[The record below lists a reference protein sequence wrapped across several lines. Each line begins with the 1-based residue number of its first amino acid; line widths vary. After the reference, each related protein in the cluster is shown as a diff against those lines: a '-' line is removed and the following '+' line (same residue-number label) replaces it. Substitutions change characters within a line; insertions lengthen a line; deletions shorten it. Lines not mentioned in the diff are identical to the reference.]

1 MRMQLVARSIA
12 LLAFVMPVAAGQKH
26 DKALLDAARASD
38 WSGVR
43 KAYRYAS
50 HRVRAYVLRQLVAQF
65 RTETPQSEARLTNV
79 AWTLTGCG
87 KRGFESLDKC
97 WRMSAQRPSSRRAI
111 VAGWARSSSPSA
123 QKRILKA
130 VWDRDVTVSERA
142 IRACADFTHL
152 KDSSRRTMIETLL
165 RRYDKIN
172 SDSAGAK
179 RDSDEYRAYVS
190 LPVPIRE
197 TLTVLSG
204 GEKFD
209 SAEAWGAWFKENR
222 DKLPALTPEKS

>member
-1 MRMQLVARSIA
+1 MQLVARSIA

-65 RTETPQSEARLTNV
+65 RTEKPQSEVRLTNV
-79 AWTLTGCG
+79 SWTLTGCG

-111 VAGWARSSSPSA
+111 VAGWVKSSSPSSL
-123 QKRILKA
+123 KRVLKA

-142 IRACADFTHL
+142 IRGFANFRHFEDA
-152 KDSSRRTMIETLL
+152 SRRKMIETLL
-165 RRYDKIN
+165 KRYDDIN
-172 SDSAGAK
+172 DKSAGAK
-179 RDSDEYRAYVS
+179 RGSDEYRAYVS

-197 TLTVLSG
+197 TLTVLSA

-209 SAEAWGAWFKENR
+209 SAEAWAAWFKENR
-222 DKLPALTPEKS
+222 DKLPTPTPEKS

>member
-1 MRMQLVARSIA
+1 MRLAARSIA
-12 LLAFVMPVAAGQKH
+12 LLALVLPAAAGAQH

-43 KAYRYAS
+43 KTYRYAS
-50 HRVRAYVLRQLVAQF
+50 HRVRAHVLRQLVAQF
-65 RTETPQSEARLTNV
+65 RTETAQSEARLTSV

-111 VAGWARSSSPSA
+111 VAGWAKSNGPHSL
-123 QKRILKA
+123 KRILKA

-142 IRACADFTHL
+142 IRVCADFRHY
-152 KDSSRRTMIETLL
+152 KHKSRRNMIETLL
-165 RRYDKIN
+165 RRYDDIN
-172 SDSAGAK
+172 GKSAGAK

-209 SAEAWGAWFKENR
+209 SAEAWAAWFKANR
-222 DKLPALTPEKS
+222 DKLPTPTPGKS